1 MDLVLGCAVCSV
13 LVSPVQSGESFG
25 LIGRSED
32 HYLGLFGRE
41 FLHRHVHF
49 LMVSTHVIEQPAQG
63 HLLSYRGIGQTHIS
77 QVTSWSAL
85 RTETVQNFQIEID

>member
-25 LIGRSED
+25 LI
-32 HYLGLFGRE
+32 GLFGRE

-63 HLLSYRGIGQTHIS
+63 HLLSCRGIGQTHIS